1 MRTLIL
7 NLKYGIATI
16 ATIAMVGCPIVVSA
30 GYQEA
35 LDHYYLG
42 QYKEARVELE
52 GVDHPNRVLLLSL
65 IQLRTHDVAS
75 RQTFKS
81 ATVPQIGAFEKVL
94 RLWFSD
100 TANVTVLAESTRA
113 LEKTDKQAFIEPANL
128 ELARAYFSA
137 KEYKEAKIAASKLA
151 GAKRSD
157 IRKDALMIEVRIAM
171 AQHNRSD
178 AEGLYRWFLVEFPT
192 SDKEYLTLIELNKLF
207 GSTYGVLDVLGTKK
221 NQLEFIRGLY
231 SRKAYYDYRVM
242 AQEYLRRHPT
252 RRESEELNNGM
263 GVVAFE
269 SGDYTKSVE
278 LMTSFLEK
286 YPHSHYAATAQYYLA
301 RGFHKLKKYQNAK
314 EHYIVCLDQY
324 PGAEYGPATYYYL
337 YWVCQELGATDD
349 YEPYLRQFKAKYS
362 NNLFY
367 DKLMWEFGWNAYLK
381 QDYSTAFD
389 ILNKADWKFDLDVMS
404 KVSYWLAKA
413 MSQIDQGRAQPLFK
427 KVLEDH
433 PFTYYGYRVATQLFP
448 DAVGNLSGR
457 FRVTGLQIDP
467 LYRTMLDAGLGDMAV
482 ADLDYRVNRMKDHNS
497 KTIVTMAYLYSGM
510 LQNHRAIN
518 LLTSLGF
525 AINPKEPKIS
535 REIAQLLYPRPY
547 WESIV
552 RYSNEYG
559 VDPYLVVALMREES
573 LFNSQARSKTGAL
586 GLMQIMPS
594 TGQGIAKGLRMEWDG
609 PEMLLVPQTNIR
621 FGIYYISSLKK
632 RFNNNPILMLSGYN
646 AGPNATRKWL
656 DKSPSDVDMDI
667 FVANIPYSETHYYV
681 TRVLK
686 SYWIYRLLYDPEFKD
701 KTPPPGK

>member
-1 MRTLIL
+1 MRRLIL
-7 NLKYGIATI
+7 NLKYRI
-16 ATIAMVGCPIVVSA
+16 ATIAMIAMVVCPIVVSA

-52 GVDHPNRVLLLSL
+52 RVDHPNRMLLLSL
-65 IQLRTHDVAS
+65 IQLRTHDGVS
-75 RQTFKS
+75 RQTFNS
-81 ATVPQIGAFEKVL
+81 AKIPQIGAFEKVL

-100 TANVTVLAESTRA
+100 TSNVTALAESTRE

-157 IRKDALMIEVRIAM
+157 IRKDALMIEIRIAM
-171 AQHNRSD
+171 ARHSQSD
-178 AEGLYRWFLVEFPT
+178 SEALYRRFLVDFPT
-192 SDKEYLTLIELNKLF
+192 SDKGYLTLIELNKLF
-207 GSTYGVLDVLGTKK
+207 GSTYGVLDVLGAKR

-242 AQEYLRRHPT
+242 AQEYLRRHPSLG
-252 RRESEELNNGM
+252 ESEELNNGM

-286 YPHSHYAATAQYYLA
+286 NPNSHYAATAQYYLA

-314 EHYIVCLDQY
+314 DQYIVCLDRY
-324 PGAEYGPATYYYL
+324 PGAQYGPATYYYL
-337 YWVCQELGATDD
+337 YWVCQELGTTND

-389 ILNKADWKFDLDVMS
+389 ILNKTDWKFDLDVMS
-404 KVSYWLAKA
+404 KVSFWLAKA

-448 DAVGNLSGR
+448 DAVGNISGR

-525 AINPKEPKIS
+525 SINPKEPKIS

-552 RYSNEYG
+552 RYSNEYK

-573 LFNSQARSKTGAL
+573 LFNSQARSKAGAL
-586 GLMQIMPS
+586 GLMQIMPA
-594 TGQGIAKGLRMEWDG
+594 TGQGIAKGLQMEWEG

-621 FGIYYISSLKK
+621 FGICYISSLKK

-701 KTPPPGK
+701 KTLTQGK